1 LHAWLGLCTTVVI
14 SEAARRQRSLS
25 HCTLTR
31 THARTPSPFLSACEL
46 WHWHG
51 GGGSTGPRLCARMME
66 GADLSGRAFS
76 ETCAK
81 RFGPAAGIFHCTRF
95 PCMSPVASYL
105 TSECLRLAIYSN
117 AWLRRLCSMPMLV
130 LVARLP
136 AASNESL
143 LCGSRSALRT
153 SPTAIAEQAVR
164 R

>member
-1 LHAWLGLCTTVVI
+1 VVI

-25 HCTLTR
+25 HRTLTR
-31 THARTPSPFLSACEL
+31 THARLHPSYPHVSC
-46 WHWHG
+46 G
-51 GGGSTGPRLCARMME
+51 TGTGEVARRVPDSCARMME

-81 RFGPAAGIFHCTRF
+81 RFGPAAGILHCTRF